1 MSVSQF
7 NLYSSGDVGAPVL
20 NGTSGSLLAL
30 LDACLVTGYGAKGG
44 SGWTKPFENTSS
56 YGIIKQ
62 PTGSMMTLWIR
73 DDAPNNNAAAGA
85 REARIQGWEIVTSIE
100 GGWPTGSGQFPT
112 FAQTAIP
119 SGSLCMRKTATVDST
134 PRSWIMYADSHSFYT
149 FIESESDGVYYG
161 YTFGDI
167 YSLKT
172 GSVDDYRCAII
183 ARSAEASATSAY
195 EHIDRQTQVNT
206 VLSGHYMARSYT
218 GLGGSVTVGKHAD
231 SGKATNFAGLTQAPN
246 GVDGGY
252 YIAPVWVHENASSTI
267 RGRMRGFWLL
277 CHPAASFS
285 LGQII
290 SGSGAFAG
298 KNFQVIKTTKFAS
311 GCFLMETSNTIDTN

>member
-7 NLYSSGDVGAPVL
+7 NLYSSGDTGAPVL

-44 SGWTKPFENTSS
+44 SGWTKPIPNTGS

-62 PTGSMMTLWIR
+62 PTGSMMTLWIK
-73 DDAPNNNAAAGA
+73 DDAPNLNALAGA
-85 REARIQGWEIVTSIE
+85 REARIQGWESITSIS
-100 GGWPTGSGQFPT
+100 GGWPTGSGPFPT
-112 FAQTAIP
+112 FIQSGIP
-119 SGSLCMRKTATVDST
+119 SGSLCVRKSATLDST
-134 PRSWIMYADSHSFYT
+134 PRSWLVYADSHSFYT

-161 YTFGDI
+161 YMFGDI
-167 YSLKT
+167 YAIKT
-172 GSVDDYRCAII
+172 GSVDEYRCAII
-183 ARSAEASATSAY
+183 ARSGEASATYAY
-195 EHIDRQTQVNT
+195 EYIDRQSTVNT
-206 VLSGHYMARSYT
+206 ALSAHYMARSYT
-218 GLGGSVTVGKHAD
+218 GLGRSITIGKHAD
-231 SGKATNFAGLTQAPN
+231 NAKATNFSGLVQTPN

-252 YIAPVWVHENASSTI
+252 YISPVWVHENASSTI

-277 CHPAASFS
+277 CHPASSFS

-298 KNFQVIKTTKFAS
+298 KTFQVIKTTKFAS
-311 GCFLMETSNTIDTN
+311 GCFLMETSNTVDTN